1 MVALHGRVR
10 SSSLARLQGYNGSW
24 SQDASLFGNQFY
36 VTLLAETWEPLTVGG
51 LLQYKAIG
59 KDMYSLRISSH
70 HALAHLCISHF
81 RAPSFPPSYMAPADL
96 NILWMPDLLAAAQD
110 FAASASAH
118 ASTFHSAWSK
128 VCSIYTPKHSRNLA
142 ILCFVSLYLTRIPQF
157 RLQVMNADRFDGP
170 YSNLCDAPATAA
182 SDSNSDQLY
191 TASQVPPLQPA
202 IPFFYFY
209 FY

>member
-1 MVALHGRVR
+1 MGAIDHRRSASVQGDRQRHVQPSHQLSSCVR
-10 SSSLARLQGYNGSW
+10 TSASHTSVPRPATWPQLISTFFGCPIFSLPHK
-24 SQDASLFGNQFY
+24 
-36 VTLLAETWEPLTVGG
+36 TLPPMPPLTPPRFILPGQRCARFTRRNVH
-51 LLQYKAIG
+51 AI
-59 KDMYSLRISSH
+59 
-70 HALAHLCISHF
+70 
-81 RAPSFPPSYMAPADL
+81 
-96 NILWMPDLLAAAQD
+96 
-110 FAASASAH
+110 
-118 ASTFHSAWSK
+118 
-128 VCSIYTPKHSRNLA
+128 A
-142 ILCFVSLYLTRIPQF
+142 ILYFVSLFLTRIPQF